1 MIISIKKCPHCK
13 SDLTI
18 SDVKFSD
25 MKFSYTVMSCEDKLI
40 YDSRFR
46 FIYFDHN
53 KNYPMLEVNKNDNS
67 LNIVFGKTVCKITNI
82 EKIDDDLICS
92 INKNLIFL

>member
-13 SDLTI
+13 SNLTI
-18 SDVKFSD
+18 SNIKFSY
-25 MKFSYTVMSCEDKLI
+25 FSYTVMYCEDKLI

-46 FIYFDHN
+46 FIYLDHN
-53 KNYPMLEVNKNDNS
+53 KTYPVLEVNKHDNS
-67 LNIVFGKTVCKITNI
+67 LIIIFGKVTCKMTNI
-82 EKIDDDLICS
+82 EEIDDDLICS